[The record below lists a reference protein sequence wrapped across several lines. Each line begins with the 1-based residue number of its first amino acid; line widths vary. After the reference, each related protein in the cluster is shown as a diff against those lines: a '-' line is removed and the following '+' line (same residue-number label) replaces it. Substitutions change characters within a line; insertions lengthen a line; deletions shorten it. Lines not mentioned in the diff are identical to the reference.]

1 MKNLLSLFKSRLLMP
16 VFLVLIAAVALQIL
30 INTWLTQSQVQGLAE
45 QIQRDLNDSTATV
58 NAELKVAE
66 KAVLERLQSMR
77 SDAASQLGQ
86 SLNKALTE
94 TQTKIESDIKASMT
108 TNAQNLADIVAAV
121 AAPSIW
127 DRDVPVLTS
136 LAEMADA
143 NESVVFAGFYDQYG
157 ERLTRYVDR
166 TDERLKEL
174 VSKGT
179 GKGSLGKAI
188 NAAENDPSIIIITSD
203 ISPNEVSIGKF
214 IMGLSTDRIDREM
227 QVLKGEFEQLTT
239 QSQQAVST
247 ILDEQSG
254 QVSSRL
260 AQSLAQT
267 EKTSTEA
274 STQVL
279 ETIDGGANQIIAS
292 LFMTAFMLGIALFIV
307 IALMLGVRVLLKV
320 NVLKSAIWD
329 IAEGEADLTQRA
341 NVRGKDEISHMA
353 EGLNQFI
360 ARIQNIIIEVAK
372 SAQAATL
379 KAGELTANSDQASSA
394 VNKQKQEIDQISSAI
409 TEMSAS
415 IQQVAE
421 NVQYVANDVDHV
433 NAETKATATI
443 SRRVSGTLSAMVSE
457 VEAAATVVRKLDHQS
472 QEIGSVLTVIKS
484 IAEQTNLLALNA
496 AIEAARAGES
506 GRGFAVVA
514 DEVRNLASK
523 TQQSTTEIEDI
534 ITQLQLGSEEAVA
547 AIENASQKVQVS
559 TESFR
564 EADQNLEN
572 IQNLVSNLHGR
583 ATEIASVAEE
593 QSAVSEEITQ
603 NVTHIADSAETTAT
617 AMHKAE
623 QASTDIS
630 QQIKALEVQASQFK
644 V

>member
-1 MKNLLSLFKSRLLMP
+1 MP

-30 INTWLTQSQVQGLAE
+30 INTWLTRSQVQGLAE

-86 SLNKALTE
+86 SLSTALSS
-94 TQTKIESDIKASMT
+94 TQSKIEADIKASMT
-108 TNAQNLADIVAAV
+108 TNAQNLADIVAGV

-127 DRDVPVLTS
+127 DRDVPTLTK

-166 TDERLKEL
+166 TDERLKAL
-174 VSKGT
+174 ISKGS
-179 GKGSLGKAI
+179 GQGSLGKAI
-188 NAAENDPSIIIITSD
+188 NAAESDPSIILITSD
-203 ISPNEVSIGKF
+203 IAPNEVSIGKF

-227 QVLKGEFEQLTT
+227 QVLKGEFEQLTA

-247 ILDEQSG
+247 ILDQQSS
-254 QVSSRL
+254 QVSTRL

-267 EKTSTEA
+267 EKTSNEA

-279 ETIDGGANQIIAS
+279 DTINGGANKIITS
-292 LFMTAFMLGIALFIV
+292 LFVTAFMLGIALFIV

-320 NVLKSAIWD
+320 NVLKNAIWD

-341 NVRGKDEISHMA
+341 NVKGKDEISHMA
-353 EGLNQFI
+353 DGLNQFI
-360 ARIQNIIIEVAK
+360 GRIQNIIIEVAN
-372 SAQAATL
+372 SAQQATI
-379 KAGELTANSDQASSA
+379 KAGELTSNSDQASSA
-394 VNKQKQEIDQISSAI
+394 VNQQKQEIDQISSAI

-443 SRRVSGTLSAMVSE
+443 SRRVSGILSAMVGE

-534 ITQLQLGSEEAVA
+534 ITQLQHGSEEAVA

-559 TESFR
+559 SESFR

-630 QQIKALEVQASQFK
+630 RQIKALEVQASQFK